1 MNRMFKTAIA
11 FNKDISGWNVL
22 KVETMGEMFCEAST
36 FNHFV
41 GGWTENSA
49 LTSTNMFQ
57 GALRLFW
64 KSIPLPRVASAQNRA
79 SVAFL

>member
-49 LTSTNMFQ
+49 LTSTNMF
-57 GALRLFW
+57 
-64 KSIPLPRVASAQNRA
+64 
-79 SVAFL
+79 